1 MDSTETLSRNRL
13 NREIDVPV
21 REPVRR
27 AGQTRTGFLTG
38 SPARVLAI
46 AAAALGAV
54 ALLAAFG
61 PALWDFFSNGEAL
74 QQWIRG
80 QGPLAPVTMAAL
92 VGAQVVVAV
101 LPGEPLELA
110 AGYLFG
116 FWGGTA
122 LCLIGELAGTIA
134 VTLLAKRF
142 GYRVALVFFSREKLE
157 FVAWLRDSKRLEA
170 IMFVV
175 FLIPGTPKDVLTYVA
190 GLTDCPVGRIA
201 LITTVGRIPSVA
213 TSTLAAGF
221 AAQGEWLLAA
231 AAMGVALA
239 LVAVGAG
246 AYALVRRRAA
256 RN

>member
-1 MDSTETLSRNRL
+1 MDSTETLSRNRFD
-13 NREIDVPV
+13 REIDVPV

-27 AGQTRTGFLTG
+27 SGR
-38 SPARVLAI
+38 ARADVRADGPVRALAI
-46 AAAALGAV
+46 VAAALGAV
-54 ALLAAFG
+54 ALLIAFG

-74 QQWIRG
+74 QQWIQK
-80 QGPLAPVTMAAL
+80 QGPLAPVAMAAL
-92 VGAQVVVAV
+92 VGAQVVIAV

-122 LCLIGELAGTIA
+122 LCLIGELAGTIGVA
-134 VTLLAKRF
+134 LLVKRF
-142 GYRVALVFFSREKLE
+142 GYRAAYVFFSREKLE
-157 FVAWLRDSKRLEA
+157 SVAWLRDSKRLEA

-231 AAMGVALA
+231 AALGVTLA

-246 AYALVRRRAA
+246 AYALLRRRAA

>member
-1 MDSTETLSRNRL
+1 MDSTETLSRNRFD
-13 NREIDVPV
+13 REIDVPV
-21 REPVRR
+21 REPMRR

-54 ALLAAFG
+54 ALLTAFG

-74 QQWIRG
+74 QQWIRE
-80 QGPLAPVTMAAL
+80 QGPLAPVAMAAL

-116 FWGGTA
+116 F
-122 LCLIGELAGTIA
+122 IGELAGTIA

-157 FVAWLRDSKRLEA
+157 SVAWLRDSKRLEA